1 MTRYNGCGC
10 GGHNHGGCNPCTSHN
25 EIQQAVNDALALEKE
40 NLEQYETNAAQ
51 SATDAAKEAA
61 KAAESASAAA
71 QSQTNAE
78 TAASTATQAASSV
91 TNTAIVLEETAER
104 IEQAQDLLEEQI
116 SAVQTKPVYFEVST
130 PTSSLVLPETE
141 TVFNV
146 RSIYIASG
154 RQAVGYGF
162 TFDKDTRTVTLA
174 EAITAEQ
181 IAETEEG
188 YILVEVICD
197 VFSSDDPTTFPIQL
211 GSNIGAGLVGTT
223 SEETLQYL
231 LDRTQFVVESVAS
244 LSTLKG
250 VTGRVVR
257 TKAYSA
263 GSGLGGGLY
272 YYDSN
277 QADVNNGVTVI
288 NGWVR
293 IFGKT
298 RYASD
303 AGLVAGMTSTEATT
317 RLNLL
322 LATATDGVEF
332 DLENI
337 QINLSTHAR
346 LSNVNNVVIHDYL
359 LKGDKASWSFV
370 NNDRGMLVANNCNN
384 LEVHSG
390 EITGVRK
397 SQPNAAMTSSITASG
412 RIQDGD
418 SGMEFKFCNDLNVHH
433 NKVHGVKTWGIL
445 STNGTRPHVWK
456 NTVYDC
462 ARQSGISVCIGT
474 SVDVEDVS
482 VHDNRIYNIGLYGVE
497 IEKWTK
503 TARRLN
509 VYANNISYCQ
519 YGINAVG
526 LIRGLQAHDNNVNS
540 CRYGIAGTTLNTSL
554 GSELDSRNYFYDNQL
569 TGNYAGIGSSNSF
582 YVTYK
587 ENIVNG
593 LRSDDYLI
601 YDPYYTVEIV
611 AGATSFYSLRNLTE
625 GMVIKIGSTLC
636 TVLSSVAVTDSAIT
650 EKIGLTT
657 VYLIVVDQLPDG
669 IEDYTPFMIQSLAN
683 PTYSYGYWPFY
694 LPNTGDHLIDNVF
707 ENVRYGL
714 YQTAATSSNNDC
726 FARGTKFNNVT
737 VPVAG
742 ATYGIEVF
750 KSQLQNCSRYT
761 DSTGKLTYNQLGLKP
776 LNMISQPTAVT
787 ASGTKPTITF
797 YNYGKDIAVRA
808 RLRINNV
815 NWTTGVSS
823 VNLAITLN
831 GVIVGY
837 VPVTALGS
845 SIDTLVDFVN
855 NGVLLTGA
863 NTMRIVDTTG
873 SLSFDS
879 WYVDL
884 FVAD

>member
-1 MTRYNGCGC
+1 MARNIEEIFGGVVVAPHQIPFTYTSTNGGETFLSLPFYPITGFVTINAGVQVPIDNFEIDGNTLNLGRELEPGDVVFCLFDKIMSPQDASNNAVRVYKFLSVGGETEFTPDFTAYGVQSLFIDGRYKVPGEDYNYIK
-10 GGHNHGGCNPCTSHN
+10 TSN
-25 EIQQAVNDALALEKE
+25 KVVLNNALTSGVWVVAEMNIKQNIPALAG
-40 NLEQYETNAAQ
+40 N
-51 SATDAAKEAA
+51 DG
-61 KAAESASAAA
+61 
-71 QSQTNAE
+71 
-78 TAASTATQAASSV
+78 ATQ
-91 TNTAIVLEETAER
+91 
-104 IEQAQDLLEEQI
+104 
-116 SAVQTKPVYFEVST
+116 
-130 PTSSLVLPETE
+130 
-141 TVFNV
+141 
-146 RSIYIASG
+146 
-154 RQAVGYGF
+154 
-162 TFDKDTRTVTLA
+162 
-174 EAITAEQ
+174 
-181 IAETEEG
+181 
-188 YILVEVICD
+188 
-197 VFSSDDPTTFPIQL
+197 
-211 GSNIGAGLVGTT
+211 VGTT
-223 SEETLQYL
+223 SGENVQKL
-231 LDRTQFVVESVAS
+231 LDHSNFVVKSVS
-244 LSTLKG
+244 YLG
-250 VTGRVVR
+250 EVNPVNNRVV
-257 TKAYSA
+257 TTLSYYTGGNS
-263 GSGLGGGLY
+263 GGGVY
-272 YYDSN
+272 YFDPN
-277 QADVNNGVTVI
+277 FANVNNSVTII

-293 IFGKT
+293 IFSKT
-298 RYASD
+298 RTASD
-303 AGLVAGMTSTEATT
+303 AGITTLLSAQEATN

-322 LATATDGVEF
+322 LGTAVDGCKF

-346 LSNVNNVVIHDYL
+346 ISNAKHVEITNHN
-359 LKGDKASWSFV
+359 LKGDKTTWNFV
-370 NNDRGMLVANNCNN
+370 NNDRGMLIASYCDF
-384 LEVHSG
+384 LELHSG
-390 EITGVRK
+390 EIEGVRV
-397 SQPNAAMTSSITASG
+397 SQPNTPMTDTITASG

-418 SGMEFKFCNDLNVHH
+418 AGVEFKYCNDINVHH

-474 SVDVEDVS
+474 TNDVEDAS
-482 VHDNRIYNIGLYGVE
+482 VHDNTIFNVGLYGVE

-540 CRYGIAGTTLNTSL
+540 CHYGIAGTSLNASL

-569 TGNYAGIGSSNSF
+569 TGNYAGIAPSNSF

-593 LRSDDYLI
+593 LRPDDYFI

-611 AGATSFYSLRNLTE
+611 AGASSFYSLRALTE
-625 GMVIKIGSTLC
+625 GLVIKIGSTLC
-636 TVLSSVAVTDSAIT
+636 TVLSSAAVTDSAIT

-657 VYLIVVDQLPDG
+657 VYLIVVDQLPAG
-669 IEDYTPFMIQSLAN
+669 IKDYTPFMIQAPSN

-714 YQTAATSSNNDC
+714 YQTAVTSSNNDC
-726 FARGTKFNNVT
+726 FARGSKFNNVT

-761 DSTGKLTYNQLGLKP
+761 DSTGKLTYNQLGLKS
-776 LNMISQPTAVT
+776 LATISQPTAVT
-787 ASGTKPTITF
+787 SSGTKPTITF

-831 GVIVGY
+831 GVVVGY

-845 SIDTLVDFVN
+845 NIDTLVDFVN